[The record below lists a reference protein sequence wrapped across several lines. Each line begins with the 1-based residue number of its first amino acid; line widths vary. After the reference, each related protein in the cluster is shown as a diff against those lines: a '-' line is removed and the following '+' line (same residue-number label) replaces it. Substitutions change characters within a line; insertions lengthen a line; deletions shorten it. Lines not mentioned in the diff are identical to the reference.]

1 MEAKLVKVLDDG
13 ARNVVHL
20 NRKRAARCAKK
31 IVGASQSVF
40 SRRSGLNLSVDKLGK
55 RKRSD
60 TCKTQYGSCSRRPV
74 FKNYMNF
81 SKSGLP
87 QRFLYH
93 QNGEWIDYPQEVVEL
108 VRRHFQLKNA
118 AVMVEFNDCHL
129 LLDIL
134 YMIELELKTGL
145 QKYIAWIDE
154 AGCCFFPKFPSS
166 DSEMCDF
173 CQSKLEDD
181 ATVVLPEPNGTP
193 EIKLQLEIGIT
204 GLNSSKSEEC
214 VEESNI
220 RAKRTKLEIKSIS
233 NCEDLGINDNGNR
246 TSDAKLQEA
255 RGQNQHIAENRTTKS
270 EVMRE
275 ILNLD
280 TVKGMFVMGMGSCVR
295 ANILEV
301 KRCSS
306 HLMQT
311 RLELFQKQVEV
322 TKKNRGNPNVQYGW
336 LAATKDALSSI
347 MTYGL
352 GHGGHKIMS
361 SYGIGVH
368 LTPLNY
374 AHISASYCDD
384 DENGIRYIVFCCV
397 ILGNVEVVSPGSV
410 QCRPSTENFD
420 SGVDSLQSPHHYIVW
435 NMNMSTHVF
444 PEFVVSFKM
453 SSSADGGALVAEESR
468 IDVSGIT
475 TCGRPQSQ
483 VQLYRSP
490 VESENCQRFP
500 ELEKRCQEMAVTLGS
515 SSSKTPKSPWLP
527 FAKLFEAISKE
538 ISPKDMKL
546 VNIHYD
552 IFKSKKIS
560 REDFIKK
567 LRSIVGDRLLRS
579 TLMDLQCKPPCAS
592 TCTLKLPK
600 PEPEC

>member
-154 AGCCFFPKFPSS
+154 A
-166 DSEMCDF
+166 
-173 CQSKLEDD
+173 
-181 ATVVLPEPNGTP
+181 
-193 EIKLQLEIGIT
+193 
-204 GLNSSKSEEC
+204 
-214 VEESNI
+214 
-220 RAKRTKLEIKSIS
+220 
-233 NCEDLGINDNGNR
+233 
-246 TSDAKLQEA
+246 DAKLQEA
-255 RGQNQHIAENRTTKS
+255 RGQNQQIAENRTTKS

-280 TVKGMFVMGMGSCVR
+280 TVKGMFVMGMGSC
-295 ANILEV
+295 
-301 KRCSS
+301 
-306 HLMQT
+306 
-311 RLELFQKQVEV
+311 VEV

-490 VESENCQRFP
+490 VESFSTHPTTTCGVSGQLSGCFLAGGGRFLP
-500 ELEKRCQEMAVTLGS
+500 RPSDMIGLNDGLTSNPIQLQPMLS
-515 SSSKTPKSPWLP
+515 SSWVQWL
-527 FAKLFEAISKE
+527 K
-538 ISPKDMKL
+538 
-546 VNIHYD
+546 
-552 IFKSKKIS
+552 
-560 REDFIKK
+560 
-567 LRSIVGDRLLRS
+567 
-579 TLMDLQCKPPCAS
+579 
-592 TCTLKLPK
+592 
-600 PEPEC
+600 